1 MFCALLRAYPVR
13 YGPAQGRKHCMDPI
27 TLGYYAA
34 ICALLSLVSPA
45 LGSRAT
51 RLIIGAAIG
60 AVAALALPMLKGA
73 IQV

>member
-1 MFCALLRAYPVR
+1 
-13 YGPAQGRKHCMDPI
+13 MDPI